1 MTWDKLHNKALSAL
15 YALQVPCHGP
25 CLCCDADTVGPLE
38 SGAGLSWAKAWHVQL
53 LGDASGFVYVRG
65 TGTLP
70 WLGIVVFP

>member
-1 MTWDKLHNKALSAL
+1 M
-15 YALQVPCHGP
+15 PCRYHAMDR
-25 CLCCDADTVGPLE
+25 DADTVGPLE

-70 WLGIVVFP
+70 WPGIVVFP